1 MDEYGNRISTE
12 QFYLTYLVDFS
23 EGKFA
28 DSLVSEINADVHSTT
43 NIKGLLDK
51 VAKARN
57 VDENILF
64 AELLMAGF
72 VDKEFNIL
80 PDKYEDMMNIY
91 PEFNTGLQ
99 VGKVVNESKGKK
111 GMVRIR
117 PERFSEIKELWSKIN
132 QKYYLQLDEMTD
144 QELLSCV
151 ENILDKDIY
160 DKQMIYATE
169 RRTQKGKDGQI
180 TLKEEIAGY
189 HALENVVPYNE
200 FLKKIHKETGL
211 PLNIIHEGLVK
222 KNESEP
228 LPQDFFNRAT
238 LQRFNNAFQEWL
250 ETAFM
255 KRFSYRK
262 LGVDSTETAL
272 TDIEGNVKES
282 VIQGNVG
289 MMKDDSL
296 TVPSKFLFDS
306 FVYDS
311 PKERETIER
320 SDIDEVVVFGKIPR
334 KSIQVPLYYGG
345 TTSPDFMYVLK
356 KKNGDY
362 VVNFIVETK
371 DVKKLSG
378 LRDEEKMR
386 IESAKIFFKSMQ
398 DDGLNI
404 SFEKQLKSDDVV
416 RMIKK
421 LVE

>member
-1 MDEYGNRISTE
+1 M
-12 QFYLTYLVDFS
+12 
-23 EGKFA
+23 
-28 DSLVSEINADVHSTT
+28 
-43 NIKGLLDK
+43 
-51 VAKARN
+51 
-57 VDENILF
+57 DENILF

-80 PDKYEDMMNIY
+80 PDKYEDMMNKY

-320 SDIDEVVVFGKIPR
+320 SDIDEVVVFGE
-334 KSIQVPLYYGG
+334 V
-345 TTSPDFMYVLK
+345 F
-356 KKNGDY
+356 
-362 VVNFIVETK
+362 
-371 DVKKLSG
+371 
-378 LRDEEKMR
+378 
-386 IESAKIFFKSMQ
+386 
-398 DDGLNI
+398 
-404 SFEKQLKSDDVV
+404 
-416 RMIKK
+416 
-421 LVE
+421 